1 MRIWIDAD
9 GCPVV
14 DLAIAIAKEAHIPVT
29 VVKNYAVKIE
39 NAYAE
44 VITVDVSRD
53 AADFYIANHM
63 QTGDLVITQDYGLS
77 AMVLAKQGR
86 CLNQNGREINVDN
99 IDFILDSRHHS
110 RVARSQNQRGP
121 RHKKRTST
129 DDESFK
135 KALIEILNSLGRII

>member
-14 DLAIAIAKEAHIPVT
+14 NLAIVIAKEANIPVT
-29 VVKNYAVKIE
+29 VVKNHAVKIE

-44 VITVDVSRD
+44 VVTVDVSRD

-63 QTGDLVITQDYGLS
+63 LAGDLVVTQDYGLS

-135 KALIEILNSLGRII
+135 KALLNSLGRII